1 MMKLCGILCILSGST
16 GLGLIFARELTLH
29 IAELKQLWQCMLLLQ
44 GELRYMHQP
53 LPEAFLHLSAKTSS
67 PFQEFFLHTA
77 QELRQRS
84 GRTAEE
90 IWERN
95 VKIYFKPL
103 HISRQEYR
111 DVERLGSMLG
121 YLDIQMQIN
130 MLDYYL
136 EQLKTSLQQAE
147 EAYKGRCKLY
157 RYMGMLGGAALA
169 ILVV

>member
-1 MMKLCGILCILSGST
+1 
-16 GLGLIFARELTLH
+16 
-29 IAELKQLWQCMLLLQ
+29 MLLMQ
-44 GELRYMHQP
+44 GELRYMHDP
-53 LPEAFLHLSAKTSS
+53 LSEPILHLSAKTSA
-67 PFQEFFLHTA
+67 PFQDFFLHTA
-77 QELRQRS
+77 QELGQRN

-95 VKIYFKPL
+95 LKIYFKPL
-103 HISRQEYR
+103 HISRQEYK

-147 EAYKGRCKLY
+147 EAYKSRCRLY
-157 RYMGMLGGAALA
+157 QYMGMLGGAALA
-169 ILVV
+169 ILVG